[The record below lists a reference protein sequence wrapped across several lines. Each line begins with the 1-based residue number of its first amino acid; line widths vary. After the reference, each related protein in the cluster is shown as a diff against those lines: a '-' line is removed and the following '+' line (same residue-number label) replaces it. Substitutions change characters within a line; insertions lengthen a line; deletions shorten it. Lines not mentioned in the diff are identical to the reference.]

1 MYHKY
6 FVNNLKIHICIA
18 YCTHACMFIIN
29 YRLTVAMVV
38 CSLSETTEDLYPQA
52 VSLAT
57 EFVNNPSNYICIVDL
72 RPRQDRF
79 TKETSR
85 QSSVSSYPSYTICTK
100 PVHDDYYKVHDIVN
114 FIEVNR
120 LFGAEKF
127 IFYAD
132 AKTANLSNIRC
143 LESYSKLGIVELYPF
158 TPPVLDSLRR
168 HGQMITITDCMYRA
182 MYRTK
187 FVVNVD
193 LDEFIVPIKDDNWYQ
208 MVANLHDK
216 TNHPDN
222 IAAYSFRNQFFP
234 LQKPD
239 DPYFENSATAKRYY
253 ITALLKTLKEDLIF
267 PSNRKSKI
275 MGRPERILVWNTH
288 RILTDYLVYRD
299 DIVWYV
305 HPDDALLYHYRR
317 WRSPSSNRTIRERR
331 MHAFSSQLIDNV
343 RTGTERCLAPE

>member
-1 MYHKY
+1 MHSLLY
-6 FVNNLKIHICIA
+6 
-18 YCTHACMFIIN
+18 TRRPMFIN
-29 YRLTVAMVV
+29 YRLTVAMIA
-38 CSLSETTEDLYPQA
+38 CSLPDTTDDLYTHA
-52 VSLAT
+52 VSLAAKS
-57 EFVNNPSNYICIVDL
+57 VNSPRNYICIVDL
-72 RPRQDRF
+72 RPRQDQF
-79 TKETSR
+79 MKDTSR
-85 QSSVSSYPSYTICTK
+85 QSARSSYPSYTICTK
-100 PVHDDYYKVHDIVN
+100 PVHDDSYKVHDIVN

-132 AKTANLSNIRC
+132 AKTANLPNIRC

-158 TPPVLDSLRR
+158 TPPVLESLRR
-168 HGQMITITDCMYRA
+168 HGQMITNTECMYRA

-193 LDEFIVPIKDDNWYQ
+193 LDEFTVPIKDDNWYR
-208 MVANLHDK
+208 MIASFNNK

-239 DPYFENSATAKRYY
+239 DPYFENNTTVKRFH
-253 ITALLKTLKEDLIF
+253 ITALLKTLKEDLVF
-267 PSNRKSKI
+267 PPNHKSKI

-288 RILTDYLVYRD
+288 RILTEYLVYRD

-317 WRSPSSNRTIRERR
+317 WSSSSSNETIRERR